1 MVSMN
6 LAARMSSHVC
16 AAGSRQPDDA
26 AWGAAR
32 RAPTIVGWSPGGLP
46 VSCPVAARPRAPGP
60 RLHRVH
66 VFHVALRWSLV
77 LADAVCWGLV
87 EVVRSAPPARGGT
100 LGSFYEFIVL
110 EPLPA
115 MPWAESADLRLV
127 FPPVLLHPRPWWHAN
142 AAPSVARAAARL
154 AGWTRCVA
162 ECPCPYAGTFARSC
176 TAVTSSRSTPTTVAP
191 AAHAR
196 GTRRRRSTAAA
207 AARFGRF
214 HPMLLDAAP
223 RLSARGATRAAWRPA
238 SAEASS
244 RTGEEREGGYG
255 GG

>member
-100 LGSFYEFIVL
+100 LGSFYENVVYV
-110 EPLPA
+110 PMPA
-115 MPWAESADLRLV
+115 VPWADSADLRLV
-127 FPPVLLHPRPWWHAN
+127 FHPVPHHHRPWWLAN
-142 AAPSVARAAARL
+142 AALSVARAAARL
-154 AGWTRCVA
+154 AGWTLYVA
-162 ECPCPYAGTFARSC
+162 AWPCPDARTFA
-176 TAVTSSRSTPTTVAP
+176 
-191 AAHAR
+191 
-196 GTRRRRSTAAA
+196 
-207 AARFGRF
+207 
-214 HPMLLDAAP
+214 MD
-223 RLSARGATRAAWRPA
+223 
-238 SAEASS
+238 
-244 RTGEEREGGYG
+244 
-255 GG
+255 